1 MTGRFVVSASEE
13 HSLWDASLAT
23 GIPVIDEQ
31 HLALANCAD
40 KILKGQDVPLNSEV
54 GVDFLTE
61 MTRLLLEHF
70 STEES
75 ILDSSSL
82 SKQARDAH
90 IAAHTNI
97 IEAVTSLNCSYA
109 TDAPTVMVSEIAPLI
124 RSMVID
130 HVIEYDADLHSS

>member
-1 MTGRFVVSASEE
+1 MTACFVVSAGKEN
-13 HSLWDASLAT
+13 SLWDASLLT
-23 GIPVIDEQ
+23 GIPVVDEQ
-31 HLALANCAD
+31 HQALAACAD

-82 SKQARDAH
+82 SKQVRDAH
-90 IAAHTNI
+90 IAAYTNI

-109 TDAPTVMVSEIAPLI
+109 SDAPTVMVSEIAPLI
-124 RSMVID
+124 RTMVIN
-130 HVIEYDADLHSS
+130 HVIEYDADFRSI